1 MAACFHEP
9 SKTELQ
15 VSLFMQF
22 ATALRIYSVDPSVQ
36 LFVLKLIMNRQVISV
51 PIFVNK
57 MDKMTLTANATSS
70 KPDANVDS
78 FFPLVIVTGNH
89 VIVTRKEGLKGR
101 GPRKAFNQ
109 KEQKFIT
116 VLKTCALK

>member
-1 MAACFHEP
+1 
-9 SKTELQ
+9 
-15 VSLFMQF
+15 
-22 ATALRIYSVDPSVQ
+22 
-36 LFVLKLIMNRQVISV
+36 MNRQVISV

-101 GPRKAFNQ
+101 GLRKAFNQ